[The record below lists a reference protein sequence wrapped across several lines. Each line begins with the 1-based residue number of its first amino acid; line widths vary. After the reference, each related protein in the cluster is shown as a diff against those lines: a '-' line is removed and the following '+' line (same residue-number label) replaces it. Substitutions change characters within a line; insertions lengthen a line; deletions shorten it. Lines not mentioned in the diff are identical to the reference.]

1 MDLAKYIN
9 FAIEKIEQAGYEA
22 YLVGGAVRDQLLNRP
37 VNDYDL
43 TTSAE
48 PEEVEEIF
56 SSYKT
61 LETGKA
67 FGTIRLIID
76 GHCVEITT
84 YRTETGYD
92 GRRPSR
98 VSFTMSLEED
108 LKRRDF
114 TINSMAYNPK
124 TGLVDIFGGKKDL
137 EDKVIRSI
145 GSAKDRMKE
154 DYLRIMRAV
163 RFASQLDFTIDEE
176 LYQALEEEKDGLSLI
191 SKERIR
197 EEFDKILVSPKPSKG
212 IGILYKL
219 GILEFLSKDLARMK
233 GFDQK
238 STFHSLDLY
247 DHTMMA
253 LDNTPPV
260 LKTRLAALF
269 HDAGKPKTF
278 FLDERGEGRFFGH
291 QNESAEILEDFMK
304 NYKYSKDMIKSTTR
318 LVARHMDNTNTY
330 TLKSVRK
337 LSRRMEDDLDLLFD
351 LQEADVLATTE
362 KGNLDN
368 VKRARAL
375 AKEIK
380 EKDLATEESQLTIN
394 GKDLIDI
401 GYEEGKLV
409 GDCLAYLL
417 ERVIDDDSLN
427 TRENLLALAKDYK
440 GGR

>member
-1 MDLAKYIN
+1 MDLPQYIS
-9 FAIEKIEQAGYEA
+9 FAIEKIEEAGYEA
-22 YLVGGAVRDQLLNRP
+22 YLVGGAVRDYLLAKP
-37 VNDYDL
+37 INDYDL

-48 PEEVEEIF
+48 PEAIEEIF

-84 YRTETGYD
+84 YRTEAGYD
-92 GRRPSR
+92 GRRPKE
-98 VSFTMSLEED
+98 VSFTKSLEQD

-124 TGLVDIFGGKKDL
+124 IGLVDIFGGKKDL
-137 EDKVIRSI
+137 EDRKIRAI
-145 GSAKDRMKE
+145 GKARDRMRE

-176 LYQALEEEKDGLSLI
+176 LYQALEEEKDGLNLI

-197 EEFDKILVSPKPSKG
+197 EEFDKILLSPKPSKG

-247 DHTMMA
+247 DHTMLA

-269 HDAGKPKTF
+269 HDVGKLNTF
-278 FLDERGEGRFFGH
+278 FIDDRGEGRFFGH
-291 QNESAEILEDFMK
+291 QNESAKILEGFMK
-304 NYKYSKDMIKSTTR
+304 EYKYSRDMIKSSTR
-318 LVARHMDNTNTY
+318 LVARHMNNTNTY

-337 LSRRMEDDLDLLFD
+337 LSRRMEEDLDLLFD
-351 LQEADVLATTE
+351 LQEADVLATNE

-368 VKRARAL
+368 VKRARVL
-375 AKEIK
+375 AREIK
-380 EKDLATEESQLTIN
+380 EKDLATEESQLAIN
-394 GKDLIDI
+394 GRDLIDI
-401 GYEEGKLV
+401 GFEEGRLV